1 MDELT
6 QDQPTQ
12 EDVQPAQA
20 ESDVAPGGEEETLV
34 AELRL
39 LGKHLAAA
47 MKAAAGT
54 PEAQRLK
61 EEVRAGTQALE
72 REIGGAVSTSR
83 EMTARTTSDYRSAGV
98 SRLRSDLA
106 KALQTVNRALDDL
119 ARSIEPSPTD
129 TAGEDEDQPSTNG

>member
-61 EEVRAGTQALE
+61 G
-72 REIGGAVSTSR
+72 GGAR
-83 EMTARTTSDYRSAGV
+83 RDPSAGARDRRGRV
-98 SRLRSDLA
+98 DLSRDDGP
-106 KALQTVNRALDDL
+106 DDL
-119 ARSIEPSPTD
+119 
-129 TAGEDEDQPSTNG
+129 